1 MIAVCNPDHQGKFEN
16 DGTNDYTASTVDDQR
31 AIASYPSKEAGC
43 GFGIESFDRRPLS
56 YGVGVGDSST
66 SSTMRL
72 SSFPRTAGWAPTGN
86 AVQHSRR
93 QRGGCLETLLGVQ
106 SLGVLLLAHLLDNTS
121 CRGATFPCGY
131 TRSVCQAKRPN
142 PTIFLFFVG
151 LWAGLSFPPTPSL
164 PQHHAIRNAVSPS
177 LSCSLSACL
186 ATHHVWRC
194 GHLGY
199 HSLCLV
205 DGHKSLHLEA
215 SRTARL

>member
-106 SLGVLLLAHLLDNTS
+106 SLGVLLLAHLLDITS

-142 PTIFLFFVG
+142 PHHLSFLRRLVGRAFFPSHTLSSTTPRNTKRSITISLLLSLCVPCDTSCVA
-151 LWAGLSFPPTPSL
+151 LWLPRLSFP
-164 PQHHAIRNAVSPS
+164 
-177 LSCSLSACL
+177 LSC
-186 ATHHVWRC
+186 
-194 GHLGY
+194 
-199 HSLCLV
+199 
-205 DGHKSLHLEA
+205 
-215 SRTARL
+215 